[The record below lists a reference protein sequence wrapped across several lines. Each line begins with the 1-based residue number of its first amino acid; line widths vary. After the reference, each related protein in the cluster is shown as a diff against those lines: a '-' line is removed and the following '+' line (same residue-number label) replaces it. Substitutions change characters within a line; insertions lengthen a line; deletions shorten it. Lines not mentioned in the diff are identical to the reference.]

1 MIFCVSSFILFLEPT
16 VREQLN
22 GNDFGHCY
30 DFFFFESTVLKL
42 LDQAMFKV
50 LSQPLQDT
58 LKTRFETIHYRRRSY
73 GRGSPYEL
81 VFS

>member
-1 MIFCVSSFILFLEPT
+1 METTSVTVMIFFL
-16 VREQLN
+16 
-22 GNDFGHCY
+22 
-30 DFFFFESTVLKL
+30 ESTVLKL

-58 LKTRFETIHYRRRSY
+58 LKTRFETIHYRRRCY

-81 VFS
+81 IFS

>member
-1 MIFCVSSFILFLEPT
+1 METTSVTVMI
-16 VREQLN
+16 
-22 GNDFGHCY
+22 
-30 DFFFFESTVLKL
+30 FFFESTVLKL